1 MEILNV
7 ILVLLPAFIMVYVSV
22 FKAAPWNVIAVYWLA
37 VMVKNAMS
45 AKK

>member
-7 ILVLLPAFIMVYVSV
+7 MLVLLPAFIMVYVAV

-37 VMVKNAMS
+37 VMVRNMKNA
-45 AKK
+45 KR